1 MKAKQLAKSRLRR
14 TPDYYYY
21 RGSRATA
28 PVMLLATIVL
38 SIFSMGFGDV
48 KGMIETWNEVAEVQA
63 DYQKPVVVQPKNL
76 EMTEKQQIMSYIV
89 EVFGDDADKLITMVS
104 TCENSEFNQEATNW
118 NSNGTFDKGVAQIN
132 SIHISGKEFPV
143 CKEAHNSW
151 KANIDCAKAIKD
163 KYGFKAWSCSTKIG
177 VKSFWQ

>member
-1 MKAKQLAKSRLRR
+1 MRVKANSRLRR
-14 TPDYYYY
+14 TSDYYYY

-28 PVMLLATIVL
+28 PVMLATTIL
-38 SIFSMGFGDV
+38 LGIISMGFGQLST
-48 KGMIETWNEVAEVQA
+48 MLETWNKVSEAKAYVE
-63 DYQKPVVVQPKNL
+63 PVVVVSPKYP

-89 EVFGDDADKLITMVS
+89 EVFGDDADKLIIMVS

-118 NSNGTFDKGVAQIN
+118 NSNGTFDKGVTQIN

-163 KYGFKAWSCSTKIG
+163 KYGFKAWSCSHKINI
-177 VKSFWQ
+177 KPFYMN